1 MLSDLAPL
9 SFTLTY
15 AGTLAV
21 ALLMFIGQLT
31 AFGVVLVLV
40 GSARL
45 VAYALRTAARTF
57 SKPDLP

>member
-1 MLSDLAPL
+1 MLSDTATL

-31 AFGVVLVLV
+31 AFGILLALV
-40 GSARL
+40 GTARL
-45 VAYALRTAARTF
+45 VAYPLKTAARSFT
-57 SKPDLP
+57 KPDHP